1 MLHGLLRRRWK
12 SLLAGSLLL
21 IGVLQIGSD
30 VLRTGQDRNP
40 LKDIKLELN
49 FPIIGMIANRNAD
62 GHHPALD
69 DSDATMD
76 QVCITRTSTSR
87 QLGPLFHLTNNS
99 DDKFYFRRNP
109 KWNMSTCSE
118 SLQTTASESEEFG
131 PIFHPDIQMLI
142 NCNWLDV
149 GEYWRMK
156 KWEIPFGYN
165 YYMENITYEEV
176 RDVLKM
182 FPVDDT
188 ISNFTGRS
196 RPQCITC
203 AVVGNG
209 GMLNGSSMGVEIDKH
224 DYVFRVNE
232 AYTKGYEKDVGSR
245 TTHYVFFDRSLRYVK
260 PEDYPVSPNIT
271 YIYVPCRKDD
281 FLYLKAIGERR
292 GEFEVPPE
300 HVRIIHPDF
309 MRYIHFVW
317 MRVKSFRPTTG
328 AIMTMTALHTCD
340 KLSLYGLGYNTK
352 YSNHY
357 FDRKYK
363 KFRNVKLSHDHKR
376 EIRLWDSLDKEGIVY
391 WYRRDVF

>member
-1 MLHGLLRRRWK
+1 
-12 SLLAGSLLL
+12 
-21 IGVLQIGSD
+21 
-30 VLRTGQDRNP
+30 
-40 LKDIKLELN
+40 
-49 FPIIGMIANRNAD
+49 MIANRNA
-62 GHHPALD
+62 AD
-69 DSDATMD
+69 DSQPQPASDGSDVTVD
-76 QVCITRTSTSR
+76 QVCIPTQS
-87 QLGPLFHLTNNS
+87 QLGPLFHLTNNN
-99 DDKFYFRRNP
+99 DTKFSFRRNP
-109 KWNMSTCSE
+109 KWNKSRCAET
-118 SLQTTASESEEFG
+118 LQTTAFESDEFG
-131 PIFHPDIQMLI
+131 PIYRPDIQMLI
-142 NCNWLDV
+142 NCNLLDSS
-149 GEYWRMK
+149 EYWRMK

-176 RDVLKM
+176 RDVLKL
-182 FPVDDT
+182 FPADDT
-188 ISNFTGRS
+188 IFNFTGRS
-196 RPQCITC
+196 RPKCITC

-209 GMLNGSSMGVEIDKH
+209 GILNGSRMGMEIDQH
-224 DYVFRVNE
+224 SYVFRVNE
-232 AYTKGYEKDVGSR
+232 AYTKGYEEDVGKR

-260 PEDYPVSPNIT
+260 PEDYPISQNTT

-281 FLYLKAIGERR
+281 FSYLRAIGERTA
-292 GEFEVPPE
+292 EFNVQPE

-328 AIMTMTALHTCD
+328 AIMTMIALHTCD

-363 KFRNVKLSHDHKR
+363 KFRVVRLSHDHQR